1 MHTPASLPPV
11 HIALIQPL
19 GHLPAL
25 GLVDPA
31 RYLRHQL
38 RRFGTEVTLAKNRL
52 RADALNI
59 VLGAHLGFAPDWAQ
73 RHACVFFNLEQLGDG
88 GATLDADYLA
98 LLRRSAVADYD
109 NANVAAYLGADG
121 DAADVPVV
129 PLLHAPYL
137 ERADTLPLRQRPID
151 LLFFGT
157 MNDRRRAFLDRV
169 EACGLQVATFDHP
182 VYGEER
188 DAYVRQAKA
197 VLNCHYY
204 ASSRFEQARV
214 SHCLSL
220 GTPVIAERRG
230 AGAPHPAF
238 DDAVFWLDD
247 GPGFERFFRER
258 FGTEAFFADAS
269 ARLAR
274 WRTHDPVDAY
284 AGLMAFGAGVFQVH
298 AQRQGSDPWRPAL
311 VNLGSGKDYKPG
323 WLNVDVLDRAEPDV
337 VLDLGQPVAWPV
349 RAPLRFG
356 GEVVLEPGSVQALY
370 ANNVL
375 EHVPDLPTLMGNAL
389 ELLAEGGLF
398 EIEVPYERALTAWQ
412 DPTHVRALN
421 EKSWLYYT
429 EWFWYLGW
437 FEHRF
442 EITAASWLDGQLRD
456 CAQDGAEFMRVTLKK
471 VATSAHE
478 RTVARAMRP
487 DFGGLPDDLPADTT
501 PDVKPDE
508 TSPSAPDAIA
518 AAASAPGTLLV
529 LDEPA
534 ALASAAAG
542 GSAIAATSLP
552 GAAQVLEVATGG
564 ASLESA
570 WRAAHGDAVT
580 ASRWTRAAPNA
591 LPEAGPFDLI
601 VLPGL
606 LDALPP
612 GSPDAAALLAALRR
626 LATPTA
632 SLHLAADNQAT
643 WNALEALLEG
653 DQAEGPQP
661 RRHTVATL
669 TRTLLDAG
677 WLPQVA
683 AHEDTPHAPAA
694 AFAGPALAL
703 AAAHQVPR
711 ATLQRTLSVDRFTVH
726 AVPAT
731 DPVPSHPSRADAA
744 FSVVVPTTRDGQ
756 LRRNVLASP
765 GLAEVQAGIVACR
778 GAASPA
784 DALAQALEHCT
795 ADWVLIA
802 HQDVY
807 FPRGFG
813 HRLNALLAEVAPQDR
828 PRTLIGFAGV
838 GIDREGGRTVP
849 AGLVID
855 RTSRFDHPASDAAM
869 SIDELA
875 VVVSRDTLL
884 RIDPALGWHLWATDL
899 CLQAIEQHKVF
910 ARIVRVPLFH
920 HSSND
925 YTLGEAFHRS
935 AAVLAAKHAGFG
947 PIVTLC
953 GTIDAPAAVAAA

>member
-25 GLVDPA
+25 GLLDPA

-59 VLGAHLGFAPDWAQ
+59 VFGAHLGFAPDWAE
-73 RHACVFFNLEQLGDG
+73 RHACLFFNLEQLGDG

-109 NANVAAYLGADG
+109 PANVAAYLAPDA

-129 PLLHAPYL
+129 PLLHASYL
-137 ERADTLPLRQRPID
+137 ERADALPLADRPID

-157 MNDRRRAFLDRV
+157 MNERRRKFLDRV

-188 DAYVRQAKA
+188 DAFVRQARA
-197 VLNCHYY
+197 VLNCSYY

-230 AGAPHPAF
+230 AGAPHAAF

-247 GPGFERFFRER
+247 GPGFERFFREQ
-258 FGTEAFFADAS
+258 FGTGAFFADAH

-274 WRTHDPVDAY
+274 WRAHDPVDAY

-298 AQRQGSDPWRPAL
+298 AQRQDGAPWRPAF

-323 WLNVDVLDRAEPDV
+323 WLNVDVLDRAEPDL
-337 VLDLGQPVAWPV
+337 VLDLGRPVAWPV
-349 RAPLRFG
+349 CAPLRFG
-356 GEVVLEPGSVQALY
+356 GDVRLEPGSVQAVY

-389 ELLAEGGLF
+389 DLLAEGGLF

-442 EITAASWLDGQLRD
+442 EIAAASWLDGQLRD
-456 CAQDGAEFMRVTLKK
+456 CAQDGAEFMRVTLRK
-471 VATSAHE
+471 VATTAHE

-487 DFGGLPDDLPADTT
+487 DFGGLPDDLPDDLTEGAGASETT
-501 PDVKPDE
+501 P
-508 TSPSAPDAIA
+508 
-518 AAASAPGTLLV
+518 ASATGSEPGTLIV
-529 LDEPA
+529 LDD
-534 ALASAAAG
+534 AAAP
-542 GSAIAATSLP
+542 STLATAHAAIAATSLP
-552 GAAQVLEVATGG
+552 RASRVLEVGTAC
-564 ASLESA
+564 ASLEPA
-570 WRAAHGDAVT
+570 WRAAHGDAVA
-580 ASRWTRAAPNA
+580 ASTWLRAAPQA
-591 LPEAGPFDLI
+591 LPAADAGPFDLI
-601 VLPGL
+601 VLADL
-606 LDALPP
+606 LDTL
-612 GSPDAAALLAALRR
+612 PDAETLLKALRP
-626 LATPTA
+626 LASPAA

-653 DQAEGPQP
+653 DQAEGPLP

-669 TRTLLDAG
+669 TRLLLDTG
-677 WLPQVA
+677 WLPNLA
-683 AHEDTPHAPAA
+683 SHEDAALAPAA
-694 AFAGPALAL
+694 GFAGPALAL

-711 ATLQRTLSVDRFTVH
+711 ATLQRTLSMDRFRID
-726 AVPAT
+726 AVPAV
-731 DPVPSHPSRADAA
+731 DPVPAQPSRDVAA
-744 FSVVVPTTRDGQ
+744 FAVVVPTTRDGQ
-756 LRRNVLASP
+756 LRRNLLASP
-765 GLAEVQAGIVACR
+765 GLAEVQAGIVTCR

-784 DALAQALEHCT
+784 DALAQALPHCQ

-813 HRLNALLAEVAPQDR
+813 RRLNALLSQVAPEDR
-828 PRTLIGFAGV
+828 ARTLIGFAGV
-838 GIDREGGRTVP
+838 GVDREAGRTVP

-855 RTSRFDHPASDAAM
+855 RGSRFDHPASDSAM

-910 ARIVRVPLFH
+910 GRIVRVPLFH
-920 HSSND
+920 NSSND

-935 AAVLAAKHAGFG
+935 ASVLAARHAGFG

-953 GTIDAPAAVAAA
+953 GTIDAPGQAAAA

>member
-1 MHTPASLPPV
+1 MHTSVSLPPV

-38 RRFGTEVTLAKNRL
+38 RRFGTDVTLAKNRL

-109 NANVAAYLGADG
+109 SANVAAYLGAEG

-137 ERADTLPLRQRPID
+137 DRADALPLHERPID

-157 MNDRRRAFLDRV
+157 MNERRRKFLDRV

-188 DAYVRQAKA
+188 DAFVRQARA
-197 VLNCHYY
+197 VLNCSYY

-230 AGAPHPAF
+230 AGAPHAAF

-247 GPGFERFFRER
+247 GPGFERFFREH
-258 FGTEAFFADAS
+258 FGSAAFFADA
-269 ARLAR
+269 AQRLAR

-298 AQRQGSDPWRPAL
+298 AQRQGHEPWRPAF

-323 WLNVDVLDRAEPDV
+323 WLNVDVLDRAEPDL
-337 VLDLGQPVAWPV
+337 VLDLGRPVAWPV
-349 RAPLRFG
+349 HAPLRFG
-356 GEVVLEPGSVQALY
+356 GDVALEPGSVQAVY

-375 EHVPDLPTLMGNAL
+375 EHVPDLPTLMGNVL
-389 ELLAEGGLF
+389 DLLAEGGLF

-442 EITAASWLDGQLRD
+442 DITAAAWLDGQLRD

-471 VATSAHE
+471 VATTAHE

-487 DFGGLPDDLPADTT
+487 DFGGLPDDLAADENGRQT
-501 PDVKPDE
+501 PVV
-508 TSPSAPDAIA
+508 A
-518 AAASAPGTLLV
+518 ADPGTVLF

-534 ALASAAAG
+534 AGPACAASG
-542 GSAIAATSLP
+542 TAIAPASLP
-552 GAAQVLEVATGG
+552 CAARVLELAADGT
-564 ASLESA
+564 SLESA
-570 WRAAHGDAVT
+570 WRAAHGDAVA
-580 ASRWTRAAPNA
+580 ASDWTRATPDA
-591 LPEAGPFDLI
+591 LPAAPPAEGPFDLI

-606 LDALPP
+606 LDALRDP
-612 GSPDAAALLAALRR
+612 AALLAALRP
-626 LATPTA
+626 LAAPTA

-669 TRTLLDAG
+669 TRMLLDAG

-683 AHEDTPHAPAA
+683 AHEDTPHAPADT
-694 AFAGPALAL
+694 FAGPALAL

-711 ATLQRTLSVDRFTVH
+711 ATLQRTLSVERFTIH

-731 DPVPSHPSRADAA
+731 DPVPVRPSRTDAA

-784 DALAQALEHCT
+784 DALAQALPHCH

-813 HRLNALLAEVAPQDR
+813 HRLNALLAEVKPEDR
-828 PRTLIGFAGV
+828 SRTLIGFAGV

-875 VVVSRDTLL
+875 VVVSRDTLH

-925 YTLGEAFHRS
+925 YTLSEAFHRS